1 MNVTVFPRFFLQQF
15 NILGSLGTN
24 YTSEGQLRRNSF
36 QPRQLTCTATLFAEK
51 IEVKIQKLIYHW
63 KWSRGDDLEFDKGP
77 QKIEILTT

>member
-24 YTSEGQLRRNSF
+24 YTSEGQLRNSF

-51 IEVKIQKLIYHW
+51 KFKLSLGNSFII
-63 KWSRGDDLEFDKGP
+63 GNGAMVM
-77 QKIEILTT
+77 I